1 MECQSAVLLRRLNYN
16 DAKSL
21 EGAASLSLTRAHAEI
36 TPEHWLL
43 KITISLLRA
52 VSAVI
57 KRHALF
63 DPGADKGMTFI
74 FLAHQLFMLRERNQY
89 ILRQVSTVTFRIE
102 K

>member
-1 MECQSAVLLRRLNYN
+1 M
-16 DAKSL
+16 
-21 EGAASLSLTRAHAEI
+21 T
-36 TPEHWLL
+36 
-43 KITISLLRA
+43 TISLLRA

-74 FLAHQLFMLRERNQY
+74 FLAHQLFMLGQSNQY